1 MCEREE
7 VREEINNALKQNNKN
22 FDIHFG
28 YIKQSLI
35 DNKEDCKALT
45 ETISRHIEKIDN
57 SYCTK
62 TELNVAKDDNK
73 KNEKRIG
80 KLESRI
86 LAIITTS
93 VLAIISGLGT
103 IIWFFINNFVIK

>member
-1 MCEREE
+1 MCSRQE
-7 VREEINNALKQNNKN
+7 VAQEINNALKQNNKN

-57 SYCTK
+57 NYCTK
-62 TELNVAKDDNK
+62 IELDGLK
-73 KNEKRIG
+73 KKID
-80 KLESRI
+80 KLEKIVFR
-86 LAIITTS
+86 AIITA
-93 VLAIISGLGT
+93 VLAIISNLIT
-103 IIWFFINNFVIK
+103 VIYFLINNFVIK